1 MGSRRIP
8 LALTIAVL
16 AIGAAAPARAQS
28 PDGRITGVV
37 RDASGAA
44 VPGATV
50 TVTNDKTGATQSAV
64 SGADG
69 SYSVSG
75 LAAGGYTVEVR
86 LRGFGDSKQKV
97 QVVAGAGLAA
107 DFSLAA
113 MRQEEVVVTGS
124 RSDPR
129 SATESMAPVDVLTA
143 REFEGL
149 TGADLSDQMRTLV
162 PSYQVNMQPISDAAT
177 IVRPA
182 SLRNLAPD
190 HTLVL
195 INGERRHRAAVI
207 TWLGNGVAD
216 GAQGPDLSAIPSLAL
231 RQVEV
236 LRDGA
241 SAQYGSDAI
250 AGVMNLML
258 RDSRNGGSLELRGG
272 TYQEGD
278 GDAFSIAGNIGLP
291 LGQQGFVNLT
301 GEYADTNP
309 TDRSVQRD
317 DAALLTSVGNT
328 HVRNPAQIWGSPTIE
343 DDIKLWVNSGYLFSG
358 GQHFYALGNYVS
370 KKVTGGF
377 YYRNPNTRGG
387 VFSRDGGQTLLIG
400 DVLDARDGVLDGS
413 AKCPT
418 VRVTGGVPDQ
428 AALARV
434 FADPNC
440 FSYQEMFPGGF
451 TPQFGGDVLDY
462 SAVVGLRGQIGK
474 GLSWDVSAGL
484 GSNEVQ
490 FFIYNTVNASLGPDT
505 PTSFDPGLYK
515 QDEVN
520 LNLRVGYPL
529 NSTVHLAGGLE
540 WRDEKFTIGA
550 GQTESWFNGPFATQ
564 GFSAASNGFPGFAP
578 ISEGDWSRKNFAT
591 YVDVE
596 ANRAGKWTVGGAVR
610 FEHFNDFGSTLNGK
624 LAGRYA
630 FTPSVA
636 VRGSFSTGF
645 RAPTPGQSN
654 AYNVSTQFDLTIN
667 DLVNNG
673 TIPSNSEVAAL
684 RGGEPLVPEKSIN
697 YSLGAVL
704 RAGKVHVTA
713 DFFRVDMRDRLAV
726 TQDFALTEQEI
737 EALLAL
743 GITSAASI
751 QSFRFFVNDFETTT
765 QGIDVVATYSTG
777 DTDLHLLF
785 NHTDT
790 EVTDFNPDTLDAGR
804 IRQLE
809 EALPKTRAALSLTHQ
824 FNKLRLL
831 GRVSTYSGWFD
842 GDDGDQIYYGDEA
855 YAVDDP
861 SYQGGMFNNVL
872 VDLEAA
878 YTFNKRVTL
887 VVGGQNVFNYY
898 PLENPGA
905 SAGVGNLY
913 SQFTP
918 FGFNG
923 AFWYGRIKYEF

>member
-1 MGSRRIP
+1 MKRSSGVRLF
-8 LALTIAVL
+8 LAAIAVVL
-16 AIGAAAPARAQS
+16 AVSTAWAQS
-28 PDGRITGVV
+28 EGRINGVV
-37 RDASGAA
+37 RDPSGAA
-44 VPGATV
+44 VPGANIK
-50 TVTNDKTGATQSAV
+50 VTNDQTRASQSTV

-69 SYSVSG
+69 SYSVPG
-75 LAAGGYTVEVR
+75 LAAGDYTVEVQ
-86 LRGFGDSKQKV
+86 LRGFGTSKQKV
-97 QVVAGAGLAA
+97 KVVAGDAPAA
-107 DFSLAA
+107 DFSLEAKL
-113 MRQEEVVVTGS
+113 EEAIVVTGS
-124 RSDPR
+124 RADPR
-129 SATESMAPVDVLTA
+129 SATESTAPIDVLSA
-143 REFEGL
+143 RDFEGL
-149 TGADLSDQMRTLV
+149 TGADLSDQIRTLV
-162 PSYQVNMQPISDAAT
+162 PSYNVNTQPISDAST

-190 HTLVL
+190 HSLVL

-207 TWLGNGVAD
+207 YWLGNGVAD

-250 AGVMNLML
+250 AGVMNFML
-258 RDSRNGGSLELRGG
+258 RDNRKGGSLELRGG

-291 LGQQGFVNLT
+291 LGPNGFANVT
-301 GEYADTNP
+301 AEYADSNP

-328 HVRNPAQIWGSPTIE
+328 AVRNPAQIWGSPTIE
-343 DDIKLWVNSGYLFSG
+343 DDVKVWVNSGYLFGG
-358 GQHFYALGNYVS
+358 GQQFYGLGNYVS

-413 AKCPT
+413 AGCPT
-418 VRVTGGVPDQ
+418 VTVTGGVPDPV
-428 AALARV
+428 ALDRV
-434 FADPNC
+434 FRDANC
-440 FSYQEMFPGGF
+440 FSYQEIFPGGF
-451 TPQFGGDVLDY
+451 TPQFGGDVRDY
-462 SAVVGLRGQIGK
+462 SAVAGLRGQINGR
-474 GLSWDVSAGL
+474 LSWDVSAGF

-490 FFIYNTVNASLGPDT
+490 FFIFNTVNASLGPDT

-515 QDEVN
+515 QDELNV
-520 LNLRVGYPL
+520 NLRVGYPL
-529 NSTVHLAGGLE
+529 NDTVHLAGGLE

-550 GQTESWFNGPFATQ
+550 GQTESWVNGPFATQ

-578 ISEGDWSRKNFAT
+578 ISEGDWSRKNFAG

-596 ANRAGKWTVGGAVR
+596 ANRGSDWTVGGALR

-630 FTPSVA
+630 FNPKLALRASV
-636 VRGSFSTGF
+636 SSGF

-654 AYNVSTQFDLTIN
+654 AYNVSTQFDLTLN

-697 YSLGAVL
+697 YSLGGVL
-704 RAGKVHVTA
+704 QTGKVHITT
-713 DFFRVDMRDRLAV
+713 DLFRIDMRDRLAV
-726 TQDFALTEQEI
+726 TQNFALTADEVEG
-737 EALLAL
+737 LLAL

-751 QSFRFFVNDFETTT
+751 QNFRFFTNDFETTT
-765 QGIDVVATYSTG
+765 QGIDVVATYTAG
-777 DTDLHLLF
+777 DTGVHLLF

-790 EVTDFNPDTLDAGR
+790 EVTAFNPDTLDEGR
-804 IRQLE
+804 IQQLE
-809 EALPKTRAALSLTHQ
+809 QALPKTRAALSLTRSI
-824 FNKLRLL
+824 NDLRLL

-842 GDDGDQIYYGDEA
+842 RDDA
-855 YAVDDP
+855 F
-861 SYQGGMFNNVL
+861 SYEGGHVL
-872 VDLEAA
+872 VDLEAS
-878 YTFNKRVTL
+878 YNWNKRITL
-887 VVGGQNVFNYY
+887 VAGGQNVFNHY
-898 PLENPGA
+898 PGENPGA
-905 SAGVGNLY
+905 RAGVGNLY
-913 SQFTP
+913 SQYTP

-923 AFWYGRIKYEF
+923 AFWYGRIKYDF